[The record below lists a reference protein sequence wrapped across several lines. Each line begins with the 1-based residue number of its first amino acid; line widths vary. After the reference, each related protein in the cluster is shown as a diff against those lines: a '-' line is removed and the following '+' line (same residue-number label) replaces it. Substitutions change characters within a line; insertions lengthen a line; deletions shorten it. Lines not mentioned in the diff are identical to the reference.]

1 MSKQSYLKE
10 RLRELPDF
18 VFTYIESYYD
28 GESVNTQI
36 AYSIDIKIYLEF
48 LRLFRF
54 RQIEKIEDF
63 TPQLLDEVT
72 ADDLL
77 NFKSYL
83 REYEIHTTDAD
94 GRDISR
100 TVTNSNYGIN
110 RKLSA
115 IRGLYSYLY
124 KTDKITKNVT
134 DKITFTNIVH
144 KMKKPL
150 TTQETINLLDVIFN
164 GENYYTG
171 RDLTEYMKRKK
182 RDIAVFISY
191 LGTGVRVSELVNLN
205 IEDISFDT
213 SSFIVTRKGG
223 EQQEI
228 FMPPQVEQEMH
239 EYFDERM
246 KIHAEDKN
254 ALFISRNGK
263 RMTVSAVEKN
273 LKRYCTTVGI
283 TNSDKAR
290 PHALRRTFACRM
302 LEDGV
307 DIKMVAE
314 LMGHKNIEVTHKFY
328 AKYSNRAQKDTMR
341 SHVVIRD
348 EDDANEKIIS
358 GKDKKGEKSD

>member
-10 RLRELPDF
+10 RLSQLPDF
-18 VFTYIESYYD
+18 VFTYIQSYYD

-48 LRLFRF
+48 LRLYCFRDV
-54 RQIEKIEDF
+54 KNLEDF
-63 TPQLLDEVT
+63 TPEILDKVT

-83 REYEIHTTDAD
+83 REYEIRTVDAD
-94 GRDISR
+94 GNERVR

-124 KTDKITKNVT
+124 KTDKISKNIT
-134 DKITFTNIVH
+134 DKITFTNIAH
-144 KMKKPL
+144 RMKKPL
-150 TTQETINLLDVIFN
+150 TTQETVRVLDVIFN
-164 GENYYTG
+164 GEKYYTG
-171 RDLTEYMKRKK
+171 RDLTEYMKRKQ
-182 RDIAVFISY
+182 RDIAIFTTY

-205 IEDISFDT
+205 IDDLSFET

-228 FMPPQVEQEMH
+228 FMPPQVEQELLS
-239 EYFDERM
+239 YLDGRM
-246 KIHAEDKN
+246 KIHADDKN

-263 RMTVSAVEKN
+263 RMTISAVEKN
-273 LKRYCTTVGI
+273 LKRYCLSAGI
-283 TNSDKAR
+283 TNKDKTR

-302 LEDGV
+302 LEDGI

-328 AKYSNRAQKDTMR
+328 AQYSNRARKEVMQNFSIIKA
-341 SHVVIRD
+341 
-348 EDDANEKIIS
+348 ED
-358 GKDKKGEKSD
+358 